1 MKSAVLRSGQMH
13 VRDDV
18 EDPRPGHGQLLVE
31 VAACGI
37 CGSDLHFVHHGA
49 TMLELGGRMEGTPDL
64 GRVPPDL
71 SRDVFMGHEF
81 AARVLEV
88 GPDTVGPAEGTL
100 VTSVPAMVTSTGMQD
115 LAYTNLFPCGYS
127 ERMLLSSLLA
137 IEVPNG
143 LDPRHAALTEPMAVG
158 LHAVNRSGIATG
170 DGALGARL
178 RPGRPRRDR
187 RPATARRR
195 ADRGQRLLARPPPA
209 RRDDGRRRGRR
220 PGADRAVRAVGGG
233 RWRPLARRV
242 RGRRRAGD
250 DRRGDAAG
258 AVTEPGGR
266 RRRVHAA
273 GHDHAVLRHRQ
284 GAQRA
289 VRARLRP
296 AGVRRQPALDRRG
309 RDRRRPDDHR
319 RGRPRRGARRLRV
332 AGQPR
337 ASTARSS
344 SCRGPEPCASASIP
358 TTTCCTRWRRRR
370 TSTRA
375 ATTTS
380 PTRGSAAGSAWATGP
395 TRATPR

>member
-1 MKSAVLRSGQMH
+1 MKAAVLRRGAMY

-18 EDPRPGHGQLLVE
+18 EDPRPGLGQLLVE

-170 DGALGARL
+170 DGAMVLGCGPVGLAVIAALRL
-178 RPGRPRRDR
+178 RGIGPIVASDFSP
-187 RPATARRR
+187 ARRR
-195 ADRGQRLLARPPPA
+195 LAETM
-209 RRDDGRRRGRR
+209 
-220 PGADRAVRAVGGG
+220 GADEVVDPAETEPFGRWAAVGGG
-233 RWRPLARRV
+233 RSLV
-242 RGRRRAGD
+242 VFE
-250 DRRGDAAG
+250 
-258 AVTEPGGR
+258 AVGVPGMI
-266 RRRVHAA
+266 
-273 GHDHAVLRHRQ
+273 DEVLRLAPSLTRVVVVGVCMQ
-284 GAQRA
+284 PDTITPFYGIGKELNVQFVLGYDPMEFAA
-289 VRARLRP
+289 SLRSIAEGEIDVVPMITGEVGIDDVP
-296 AGVRRQPALDRRG
+296 AAFEWLGN
-309 RDRRRPDDHR
+309 PDEHCKI
-319 RGRPRRGARRLRV
+319 LV
-332 AGQPR
+332 V
-337 ASTARSS
+337 
-344 SCRGPEPCASASIP
+344 PEV
-358 TTTCCTRWRRRR
+358 
-370 TSTRA
+370 
-375 ATTTS
+375 
-380 PTRGSAAGSAWATGP
+380 
-395 TRATPR
+395 